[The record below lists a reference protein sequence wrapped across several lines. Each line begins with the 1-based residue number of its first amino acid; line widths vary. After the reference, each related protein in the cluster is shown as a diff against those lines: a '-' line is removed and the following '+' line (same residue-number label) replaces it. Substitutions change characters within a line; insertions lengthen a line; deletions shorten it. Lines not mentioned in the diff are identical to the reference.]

1 MCYVEHLSKEVSQ
14 AGMCIDSL
22 PIYESFEV
30 AIIVPLVGMMEG
42 PCGNLRDV
50 FGVTQHPIE
59 IKNYEGLCWVSSP
72 MAEGLRFIS
81 RDHVINKLTSLM
93 LWFSKEIYIKHEED
107 ASWRK
112 EEVQEQHSKDHI
124 VKGTFAYEWLWM
136 MAECGK
142 MHHSWKLICEH
153 DFMSIRERSFMKEV
167 DLGSHPFTSVHSW
180 TR

>member
-1 MCYVEHLSKEVSQ
+1 MSYVEYLSKEVLQ

-93 LWFSKEIYIKHEED
+93 L
-107 ASWRK
+107 
-112 EEVQEQHSKDHI
+112 
-124 VKGTFAYEWLWM
+124 
-136 MAECGK
+136 
-142 MHHSWKLICEH
+142 
-153 DFMSIRERSFMKEV
+153 
-167 DLGSHPFTSVHSW
+167 
-180 TR
+180 